1 MKFIK
6 KIGKK
11 LGIIPDNKT
20 DEIMDERSKIKMN
33 MTKSLNS
40 IGFSE
45 DEIQEVLSILTK
57 CEQDVQKI
65 KDEMI
70 GTNIN
75 NDFAVEITQQKLNEI
90 RKLELETANN
100 IKNKISEIKQR
111 KSL

>member
-11 LGIIPDNKT
+11 LGFLPDNKT
-20 DEIMDERSKIKMN
+20 EEIMDERAKIKVT
-33 MTKSLNS
+33 MTKNLQS
-40 IGFSE
+40 IGFNE

-57 CEQDVQKI
+57 CEQDVQNI

-75 NDFAVEITQQKLNEI
+75 NIFAVEITQQKLNEI
-90 RKLELETANN
+90 RELELKAAQD
-100 IKNKISEIKQR
+100 IKMKISEIKQS
-111 KSL
+111 KNL

>member
-33 MTKSLNS
+33 MIKSLNS

>member
-75 NDFAVEITQQKLNEI
+75 NDFTVEITQQKLNEI